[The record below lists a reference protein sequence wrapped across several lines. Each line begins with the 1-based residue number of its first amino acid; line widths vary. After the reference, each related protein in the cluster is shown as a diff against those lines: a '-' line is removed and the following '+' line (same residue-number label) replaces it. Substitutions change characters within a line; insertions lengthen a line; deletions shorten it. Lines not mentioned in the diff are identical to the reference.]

1 MYVFSVMSPR
11 NKIHFPSS
19 SSQQAT
25 LQWRDL
31 KTCNRF
37 LRTRLLLQSGWLT
50 GVKIFPL
57 SPSGERLQIRAEQC
71 GCCSSGPAEFLT
83 LCRCLYVVSF
93 LIGNSLM
100 VEITFGTL
108 QSNVMLLIGGI
119 ADFVWT
125 VPFVA
130 AQRGRALCAINSQRE
145 VHTKKYI

>member
-1 MYVFSVMSPR
+1 
-11 NKIHFPSS
+11 
-19 SSQQAT
+19 
-25 LQWRDL
+25 
-31 KTCNRF
+31 
-37 LRTRLLLQSGWLT
+37 
-50 GVKIFPL
+50 
-57 SPSGERLQIRAEQC
+57 
-71 GCCSSGPAEFLT
+71 
-83 LCRCLYVVSF
+83 
-93 LIGNSLM
+93 M